1 MHTSLLDLL
10 LSQFPAQTHAL
21 TLAHDPDCLLQW
33 PELGASLAEAG
44 FRILTAGDPVALRQ
58 AWYAAQPVDAGR
70 PLIIATDA
78 AVNTLPYDLWQQGV
92 AVDLA
97 LHRFFPRLD
106 SASLDGLTLAQL
118 DRVFRA
124 YQWQP
129 PATTLSRG
137 ATVEYVLQHGFGAT
151 PAQLATP
158 GPLLGWLAE
167 LHGRGDGLPPAY
179 RAAVVALLRRRPS
192 LAAWPLEELLADRD
206 AFRRFAQA
214 QWQGFIDSRM
224 AERGVPYAALIPFAS
239 DPTAQAILPQL
250 VSHGI
255 LTPVAVEEVAALPA
269 WSAAGVRY
277 DAQIGRLRR
286 WQESMAAVNEMV
298 GAGPQTWE
306 AWQEIAGRWADL
318 TVLRYAAE
326 QLDGPEVDREYRTLG
341 QRLAEPFAAWLRTE
355 YPKLSARQLP
365 APHHLYHIPTH
376 LAQHVAAHHRVAL
389 LVLDGMSLAAW
400 RAIWAAWSAR
410 HPTWRSAERLVLAQI
425 PTITAISRQALLA
438 GRPPRAFADHMTSNQ
453 YEAGEWR
460 AFWEQKGLPASAVA
474 YAAVP
479 DKMDRTM
486 PDAIESL
493 YTRVQAVVLP
503 DIDKRVHGA
512 TQGLAGFHAALRA
525 WLADGG
531 NDGSGYVEALI
542 QSLLDGGYRVAVT
555 SDHGHVEAVGIGQPQ
570 EGVTVTTRSKRA
582 RLYANERFARN
593 VLESFASSLLW
604 YDDGILPDDR
614 WVLMAAAGEAYATP
628 GERVVSHGGIT
639 LDEVVVPYCEITE
652 THE

>member
-10 LSQFPAQTHAL
+10 LSQFPTRTHAL
-21 TLAHDPDCLLQW
+21 MLAHDPDHLLQG
-33 PELGASLAEAG
+33 PELDASLTEAG
-44 FRILTAGDPVALRQ
+44 FRVLTEGDPVTMRQ
-58 AWYAAQPVDAGR
+58 AWYAAQPVDAGH

-129 PATTLSRG
+129 PATTLSRS
-137 ATVEYVLQHGFGAT
+137 ATVDFVLQHGFGAT

-224 AERGVPYAALIPFAS
+224 AERSVPYVTLIPFAS
-239 DPTAQAILPQL
+239 DTTAQAVLPQL

-255 LTPVAVEEVAALPA
+255 LTPVAVEEVATLPA

-286 WQESMAAVNEMV
+286 WQEGMAAVNEML
-298 GAGPQTWE
+298 GAAPQTWE
-306 AWQEIAGRWADL
+306 AWQAIAGRWADL
-318 TVLRYAAE
+318 TVQRHATE
-326 QLDGPEVDREYRTLG
+326 PPGGGEVGRDYQALG
-341 QRLAEPFAAWLRTE
+341 QRLAELFAAWLRAN
-355 YPKLSARQLP
+355 YPRLSARQLP

-376 LAQHVAAHHRVAL
+376 LAQRVAANHRVAL

-400 RAIWAAWSAR
+400 RAIWAAWSER
-410 HPTWRSAERLVLAQI
+410 HPTWRSTERLVLAQI
-425 PTITAISRQALLA
+425 PTITAISRQSLIA
-438 GRPPRAFADHMTSNQ
+438 GQPPRAFADRMTSNQ
-453 YEAGEWR
+453 HEAGEWR
-460 AFWEQKGLPASAVA
+460 AFWARKGLSPNAVA
-474 YAAVP
+474 YAAVA
-479 DKMDRTM
+479 DKTDRTV
-486 PDAIESL
+486 PDTIDSL
-493 YTRVQAVVLP
+493 YTRVQAVILP

-512 TQGLAGFHAALRA
+512 TQGLAGFYAALRA

-542 QSLLDGGYRVAVT
+542 QGLLDRGYHVAVT
-555 SDHGHVEAVGIGQPQ
+555 SDHGHVEAVGIGQPK

-582 RLYANERFARN
+582 RLYANERFAQN
-593 VLESFASSLLW
+593 VKESFSSSLLW

-614 WVLMAAAGEAYATP
+614 WVLMAAAGEAYASP

-652 THE
+652 TDE